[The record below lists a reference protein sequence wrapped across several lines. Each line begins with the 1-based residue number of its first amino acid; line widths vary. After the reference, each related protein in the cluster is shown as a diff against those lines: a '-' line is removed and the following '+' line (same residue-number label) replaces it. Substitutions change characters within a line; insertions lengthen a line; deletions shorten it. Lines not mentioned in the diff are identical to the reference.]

1 MKLITQ
7 IMVTVLILQSFIL
20 VSSQKLV
27 VREDSGPTEWDSEG
41 EPAPIDVAPKKR
53 QASNP
58 MTRLLEVAVDN
69 ADHNSLHERAE
80 AIRKGLAEPMTIDR
94 EVLDALFPNP
104 LVAMKRL
111 TDVINDLESKPEDV
125 ASNLLALEDYVQDI
139 DNANDLYKI
148 DGIKIVNARLSLDN
162 TPEVI
167 QNAAW
172 VLGTL
177 VQSNPQQQEMVPPE
191 EALEAEDGVAGV
203 VHLLNDADADSV
215 MKRKAATFVTD
226 IVTDRPSFADKLVKL
241 GVCEGILPLLQSNET
256 AVQEKAMEA
265 LETLIGAAP
274 STARLLNT
282 LEAKKSLAELRA
294 RTDEAAKADP
304 ELVEHIFRHLDVLH
318 GMLTNNP

>member
-1 MKLITQ
+1 
-7 IMVTVLILQSFIL
+7 MVLSSGSLPVLLSVLHQHSLPPATKAKALYAISA
-20 VSSQKLV
+20 V
-27 VREDSGPTEWDSEG
+27 VRSYR
-41 EPAPIDVAPKKR
+41 PA
-53 QASNP
+53 
-58 MTRLLEVAVDN
+58 L
-69 ADHNSLHERAE
+69 
-80 AIRKGLAEPMTIDR
+80 
-94 EVLDALFPNP
+94 
-104 LVAMKRL
+104 
-111 TDVINDLESKPEDV
+111 
-125 ASNLLALEDYVQDI
+125 
-139 DNANDLYKI
+139 
-148 DGIKIVNARLSLDN
+148 
-162 TPEVI
+162 
-167 QNAAW
+167 
-172 VLGTL
+172 
-177 VQSNPQQQEMVPPE
+177 